1 MLYKALQPWS
11 LHWAAEE
18 RPPITWLGSKAWPSR
33 GVLGRFPS
41 QRVPGP
47 CWMCALKWSQ
57 HTEGEVCGELWVP
70 PRGRGFVCPGT
81 KHCLELAP
89 NHGIGEVSSLGISW
103 GVEECPLAQGLERKG
118 SAGHCVLCATVRW
131 HSNTVGQQHGGV
143 TRLRYGW
150 SALNAISSSSS

>member
-18 RPPITWLGSKAWPSR
+18 RPPITWPGSKAWPSR

-103 GVEECPLAQGLERKG
+103 GVEECPAGSGSGEEGECWALCPMCHHVLALKHSGAAAWRGDKTQLWLV
-118 SAGHCVLCATVRW
+118 CVECHFQL
-131 HSNTVGQQHGGV
+131 
-143 TRLRYGW
+143 
-150 SALNAISSSSS
+150 I